1 MHTGK
6 PTSSTLTST
15 TGKPTSSTL
24 SQTTA
29 IPTSSTL
36 SQTTASESG
45 GLDSSSSSPGPSTTS
60 FGTSDYTATNKTSSP
75 DHTIK
80 YVFIATVSGILV
92 GLLLVLGFLKC
103 MFLYIRRS
111 RGRFPVPSGFD
122 YHALIIFSSKDSE
135 WVKKKLLRPLEEQ
148 HHFKCCIHYRDFD
161 PGSIF
166 LETMAE
172 SVQKSFKIIA
182 VYSKDFQESN
192 YCQHELHLAEY
203 RQVTQGDDCLVIIRI
218 DEAELDNLPP
228 GLRGRSVIDYS
239 KTVERPFW
247 MNRLLQFL
255 QVPEDSG
262 NRDAVTGQ
270 ERDTN
275 NRMYSRMERRIRNS
289 FVRLNST
296 SSNGSAVS
304 FV

>member
-1 MHTGK
+1 
-6 PTSSTLTST
+6 
-15 TGKPTSSTL
+15 
-24 SQTTA
+24 
-29 IPTSSTL
+29 
-36 SQTTASESG
+36 
-45 GLDSSSSSPGPSTTS
+45 
-60 FGTSDYTATNKTSSP
+60 
-75 DHTIK
+75 
-80 YVFIATVSGILV
+80 
-92 GLLLVLGFLKC
+92 
-103 MFLYIRRS
+103 
-111 RGRFPVPSGFD
+111 
-122 YHALIIFSSKDSE
+122 
-135 WVKKKLLRPLEEQ
+135 
-148 HHFKCCIHYRDFD
+148 
-161 PGSIF
+161 
-166 LETMAE
+166 
-172 SVQKSFKIIA
+172 
-182 VYSKDFQESN
+182 
-192 YCQHELHLAEY
+192 
-203 RQVTQGDDCLVIIRI
+203 VIIRI